1 MNKRGPLVSF
11 FGFSLILI
19 SLILAVSSV
28 PSELPKSESFLISSL
43 FEDMFDHVSEPFK
56 IVPGNVIYTSFST
69 YDSDIPLLWGIQILN
84 YQNGDELSVKIS
96 NIFGDSYGEYIQSD
110 SVYFETVFVE
120 QSDTLNFEIENIGF
134 EDVEFVIMFA
144 EDPENSDSLTNPNSP
159 IAEMIVPLIVSG
171 ILLIIGIIV
180 IIVGIILILFDLKNN
195 FKNKKNF

>member
-19 SLILAVSSV
+19 SLIVAVSSV

-120 QSDTLNFEIENIGF
+120 QSDTLNFEIENTGF

-144 EDPENSDSLTNPNSP
+144 EDPENSESLTNPNSP

-180 IIVGIILILFDLKNN
+180 IIIGIILILFDLKNN

>member
-19 SLILAVSSV
+19 SLIVAVSSV

-43 FEDMFDHVSEPFK
+43 FEDMFDYVSEPFK

-134 EDVEFVIMFA
+134 KDVEFVIMFA
-144 EDPENSDSLTNPNSP
+144 EDPENSESLTNPNSP

-171 ILLIIGIIV
+171 ILLIVGIIV

>member
-19 SLILAVSSV
+19 SLIVAVSSV

-134 EDVEFVIMFA
+134 KDVEFVIMFA
-144 EDPENSDSLTNPNSP
+144 EDPENSESLRNPNSP

>member
-19 SLILAVSSV
+19 SLIVAVSSV

-43 FEDMFDHVSEPFK
+43 FEDMFDYVSEPFK

-110 SVYFETVFVE
+110 SVYFKTVFVE

-134 EDVEFVIMFA
+134 KDVEFVIMFA
-144 EDPENSDSLTNPNSP
+144 EDPENSESLRNPNSP

-171 ILLIIGIIV
+171 ILLIVGIIV

>member
-11 FGFSLILI
+11 LGFSLILI
-19 SLILAVSSV
+19 SLIVAVSSV

-134 EDVEFVIMFA
+134 KDVEFVIMFA
-144 EDPENSDSLTNPNSP
+144 EDPENSESLRNPNSP

-171 ILLIIGIIV
+171 ILLIVGIIV

>member
-11 FGFSLILI
+11 LGFSLILI
-19 SLILAVSSV
+19 SLIVAVSSV

-56 IVPGNVIYTSFST
+56 IMPGNVIYTSFST

-84 YQNGDELSVKIS
+84 YQNGHELSVKIS

-144 EDPENSDSLTNPNSP
+144 EDPENSESLRNPNSP

-171 ILLIIGIIV
+171 ILLIVGIIV

>member
-11 FGFSLILI
+11 LGFSLILI
-19 SLILAVSSV
+19 SLIVAVSSV

-84 YQNGDELSVKIS
+84 YQNGHELSVKIS

-110 SVYFETVFVE
+110 SVYFKTIFVE

-134 EDVEFVIMFA
+134 GDVEFVIMFA
-144 EDPENSDSLTNPNSP
+144 EDPENSESLTNPNSP
-159 IAEMIVPLIVSG
+159 IAEMIVPLIISG
-171 ILLIIGIIV
+171 ILLIVGIIV
-180 IIVGIILILFDLKNN
+180 VVVGIILILFDLKNN

>member
-19 SLILAVSSV
+19 SLIVAVSSV

-43 FEDMFDHVSEPFK
+43 FEDMFDYVSEPFK

-96 NIFGDSYGEYIQSD
+96 NIFGDSYGEYVQSD

-134 EDVEFVIMFA
+134 KDVEFVIMFA
-144 EDPENSDSLTNPNSP
+144 EDPENSESLRNPNSP

-171 ILLIIGIIV
+171 ILLIVGIIV

>member
-19 SLILAVSSV
+19 SLIVAVSSV

-134 EDVEFVIMFA
+134 KDVEFVIMFA
-144 EDPENSDSLTNPNSP
+144 EDPENSESLRNPNSP

-171 ILLIIGIIV
+171 ILLIVGIIV

>member
-19 SLILAVSSV
+19 SLIVAVSSV

-43 FEDMFDHVSEPFK
+43 FEDMFDYVSEPFK

-134 EDVEFVIMFA
+134 KDVEFVIMFA
-144 EDPENSDSLTNPNSP
+144 EDPENSESLRNPNSP

-171 ILLIIGIIV
+171 ILLIVGIIV

>member
-19 SLILAVSSV
+19 SLIVAVSSV

-43 FEDMFDHVSEPFK
+43 FEDMFDYVSEPFK

-120 QSDTLNFEIENIGF
+120 QSDTLNFEIENTGF
-134 EDVEFVIMFA
+134 EDVELVIMFA
-144 EDPENSDSLTNPNSP
+144 EDPENSESLTNPNSP

-180 IIVGIILILFDLKNN
+180 IIIGIILILFDLKNN

>member
-19 SLILAVSSV
+19 SLIVAVSSV
-28 PSELPKSESFLISSL
+28 QSELPKSESFLISSL
-43 FEDMFDHVSEPFK
+43 FEDMFDYVSEPFK

-96 NIFGDSYGEYIQSD
+96 NIFGDSYGEYVQSD

-134 EDVEFVIMFA
+134 KDVEFVIMFA
-144 EDPENSDSLTNPNSP
+144 EDPENSESLRNPNSP

-171 ILLIIGIIV
+171 ILLIVGIIA

>member
-19 SLILAVSSV
+19 SLIVAVSSV

-43 FEDMFDHVSEPFK
+43 FEDMFDYVSEPFK

-134 EDVEFVIMFA
+134 KDVEFVIMFA
-144 EDPENSDSLTNPNSP
+144 EDPENSESLTNPNSP

>member
-11 FGFSLILI
+11 LGFSLILI
-19 SLILAVSSV
+19 SLIVAVSSV

-84 YQNGDELSVKIS
+84 YQNGHELSVKIS

-144 EDPENSDSLTNPNSP
+144 EDPENSESLRNPNSP

-171 ILLIIGIIV
+171 ILLIVGIIV

>member
-19 SLILAVSSV
+19 SLIVAVSSV

-43 FEDMFDHVSEPFK
+43 FEDMFDYVSEPFK

-144 EDPENSDSLTNPNSP
+144 EDPENSESLTNPNSP

-180 IIVGIILILFDLKNN
+180 IIAGIILILFDLKNN

>member
-11 FGFSLILI
+11 LGFSLILI
-19 SLILAVSSV
+19 SLIVAVSSV

-84 YQNGDELSVKIS
+84 YQNGHELSVKIS

-134 EDVEFVIMFA
+134 KHVEFVIMFA
-144 EDPENSDSLTNPNSP
+144 EDPENSESLRNSNSP

-171 ILLIIGIIV
+171 ILLIVGIIV

>member
-19 SLILAVSSV
+19 SLIVAVSSV

-69 YDSDIPLLWGIQILN
+69 YDYDIPLLWGIQILN

-134 EDVEFVIMFA
+134 KDVEFVIMFA
-144 EDPENSDSLTNPNSP
+144 EDPENSESLRNPNSP

-171 ILLIIGIIV
+171 ILLIVGIIV

>member
-19 SLILAVSSV
+19 SLIVAVSSV

-56 IVPGNVIYTSFST
+56 IMPGNVIYTSFST

-134 EDVEFVIMFA
+134 KDVEFVIMFA
-144 EDPENSDSLTNPNSP
+144 EDPENSESLTNPNSP

>member
-19 SLILAVSSV
+19 SLIVAMSSV

-134 EDVEFVIMFA
+134 KDVEFVIMFA
-144 EDPENSDSLTNPNSP
+144 EDPENSESLRNPNSP

>member
-11 FGFSLILI
+11 LGFSLILI
-19 SLILAVSSV
+19 SLIVAVSSV

-144 EDPENSDSLTNPNSP
+144 EDPENSESLTNPNSP

-171 ILLIIGIIV
+171 ILLIVGIIV

>member
-19 SLILAVSSV
+19 SLIVAMSSV

-43 FEDMFDHVSEPFK
+43 FEDMFDYVSEPFK

-96 NIFGDSYGEYIQSD
+96 NIFGDSYGEYVQSD

-134 EDVEFVIMFA
+134 KDVEFVIMFA
-144 EDPENSDSLTNPNSP
+144 EDPENSESLRNPNST

>member
-11 FGFSLILI
+11 LGFSLILI
-19 SLILAVSSV
+19 SLIVAVSSV

-43 FEDMFDHVSEPFK
+43 FEDMFDYVSEPFK

-84 YQNGDELSVKIS
+84 YQNGHELSVKIS

-134 EDVEFVIMFA
+134 KDVEFVIMFA
-144 EDPENSDSLTNPNSP
+144 EDPENSESLRNPNSP

-171 ILLIIGIIV
+171 ILLIVGIIV

>member
-19 SLILAVSSV
+19 SLIVAVSSV

-96 NIFGDSYGEYIQSD
+96 NIFGDSYGEYVQSD

-134 EDVEFVIMFA
+134 KDVEFVIMFA
-144 EDPENSDSLTNPNSP
+144 EDPENSESLRNPNSP

-171 ILLIIGIIV
+171 ILLIVGIIV

>member
-134 EDVEFVIMFA
+134 KDVEFVIMFA
-144 EDPENSDSLTNPNSP
+144 EDPENSESLRNPNSP

-180 IIVGIILILFDLKNN
+180 IIAGIILILFDLKNN

>member
-19 SLILAVSSV
+19 SLIVAVSSV

-43 FEDMFDHVSEPFK
+43 FEDMFDYVSEPFK

-134 EDVEFVIMFA
+134 KDVEFVIMFA
-144 EDPENSDSLTNPNSP
+144 EDPENSESLRNPNSP

-171 ILLIIGIIV
+171 ILLIVGIIA

>member
-19 SLILAVSSV
+19 SLIVAVSSV

-84 YQNGDELSVKIS
+84 YQNGHELSVKIS

-134 EDVEFVIMFA
+134 KDVEFVIMFA
-144 EDPENSDSLTNPNSP
+144 EDPENSESLRNPNSP

-171 ILLIIGIIV
+171 ILLIVGIIV

>member
-11 FGFSLILI
+11 LGFSLILI

-43 FEDMFDHVSEPFK
+43 FEDMFDYVSEPFK

-69 YDSDIPLLWGIQILN
+69 YDSDIPLLCGIQILN

-96 NIFGDSYGEYIQSD
+96 NIFGDSYGEYVQSD

-134 EDVEFVIMFA
+134 KDVEFVIMFA
-144 EDPENSDSLTNPNSP
+144 EDPENSESLRNPNSP

-171 ILLIIGIIV
+171 ILLIVGIIV

>member
-19 SLILAVSSV
+19 SLIVAVSSV

-134 EDVEFVIMFA
+134 KDVEFVIMFA
-144 EDPENSDSLTNPNSP
+144 EDPENSESLTNPNSP

-171 ILLIIGIIV
+171 ILLIVGIIV

>member
-11 FGFSLILI
+11 LGFSLILI
-19 SLILAVSSV
+19 SLIVAVSSV

-43 FEDMFDHVSEPFK
+43 FEDMFDYVSEPFK

-134 EDVEFVIMFA
+134 KDVEFVIMFA
-144 EDPENSDSLTNPNSP
+144 EDPENSESLRNPNSP

-171 ILLIIGIIV
+171 ILLIVGIIV

>member
-19 SLILAVSSV
+19 SLIVAVSSV

-144 EDPENSDSLTNPNSP
+144 EDPENSESLRNPNSP

>member
-11 FGFSLILI
+11 LGFSLILI
-19 SLILAVSSV
+19 SLIVAVSSV

-69 YDSDIPLLWGIQILN
+69 YDSNIPLLWGIQILN
-84 YQNGDELSVKIS
+84 YQNGHELSVKIS

-134 EDVEFVIMFA
+134 KHVEFVIMFA
-144 EDPENSDSLTNPNSP
+144 EDPENSESLRNSNSP
-159 IAEMIVPLIVSG
+159 IAEMIVPLIISG
-171 ILLIIGIIV
+171 ILLIVGIIV
-180 IIVGIILILFDLKNN
+180 IVVGIILILFDLKNN

>member
-19 SLILAVSSV
+19 SLIVAVSSV

-43 FEDMFDHVSEPFK
+43 FEDMFDYVSEPFK

-84 YQNGDELSVKIS
+84 YQNGHELSVKIS

-134 EDVEFVIMFA
+134 KDVEFVIMFA
-144 EDPENSDSLTNPNSP
+144 EDPENSESLRNPNSP

-171 ILLIIGIIV
+171 ILLIVGIIV

>member
-11 FGFSLILI
+11 LGFSLILI
-19 SLILAVSSV
+19 SLIVAVSSV

-56 IVPGNVIYTSFST
+56 IMPGNVIYTSFST

-144 EDPENSDSLTNPNSP
+144 EDPENSESLTNPNSP

>member
-19 SLILAVSSV
+19 SLIVAVSSV

-134 EDVEFVIMFA
+134 KDVEFVIMFA
-144 EDPENSDSLTNPNSP
+144 EDPENSESLTNPNSP